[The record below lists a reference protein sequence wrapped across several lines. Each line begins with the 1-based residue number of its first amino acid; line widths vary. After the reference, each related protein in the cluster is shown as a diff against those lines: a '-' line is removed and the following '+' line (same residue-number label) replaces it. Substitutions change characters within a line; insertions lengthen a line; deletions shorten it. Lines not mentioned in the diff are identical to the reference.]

1 MHWERWL
8 DALFQDYP
16 EHVGCSAS
24 RREHEL
30 LLVRSRDVLE
40 HIERVVRHVRRLK
53 RNAETA
59 VQILLFWRE
68 RYLARTGR

>member
-1 MHWERWL
+1 M
-8 DALFQDYP
+8 
-16 EHVGCSAS
+16 GCSAS